1 VPLNY
6 EKAQQTPCQEQND
19 HIAKIIKK
27 SQFGKTISTTISDHE
42 TMIWGG
48 DYFPDYTNCAIFA
61 KQIKK
66 E

>member
-1 VPLNY
+1 MKKHSKRP
-6 EKAQQTPCQEQND
+6 TQEQND
-19 HIAKIIKK
+19 CIAKIIKK